1 MQIWPTQR
9 SLNSIFRYHRFAMVS
24 RFWTHWQMLCQSQHS
39 SFPYFGY
46 CMVLLCFKGLSPDP
60 IQDTVSPHLPSTQ
73 RSILGFWNTRSI
85 AVIQQL
91 VMYNSLP
98 KELRY
103 ASNVNVDFFFQKTQS
118 GLLVFLRLENVPGL
132 AKISSLLLNRN
143 LRWTQGKENSKPV
156 NFKDNIQRKWY
167 LWAWC
172 IKSLSI
178 FIS

>member
-1 MQIWPTQR
+1 MHIWPTQR

-103 ASNVNVDFFFQKTQS
+103 ASNVNVDFFFSKDTIRFIGFFKTWKCS
-118 GLLVFLRLENVPGL
+118 GSCKDFLIV
-132 AKISSLLLNRN
+132 
-143 LRWTQGKENSKPV
+143 
-156 NFKDNIQRKWY
+156 
-167 LWAWC
+167 
-172 IKSLSI
+172 IK
-178 FIS
+178 